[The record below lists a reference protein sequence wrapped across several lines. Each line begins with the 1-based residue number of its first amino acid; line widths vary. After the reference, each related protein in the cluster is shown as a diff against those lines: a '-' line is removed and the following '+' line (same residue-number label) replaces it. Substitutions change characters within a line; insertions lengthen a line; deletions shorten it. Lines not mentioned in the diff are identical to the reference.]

1 MAELLGD
8 IVAWMEGLP
17 AGWIYFTI
25 FVVAYLENIVP
36 PIPGDMIVVF
46 GGYLAGLGAVEFVP
60 VVVLA
65 TIAGTLGF
73 MSVYALG
80 RWVGDA
86 ALDPSRLRW
95 VPKRPA
101 WKARDWLQ
109 RWGYGVVAAN
119 RFLSGA
125 RSVISLMVGAAK
137 MRPVPVA
144 LWALLSAA
152 VWTAL
157 IAYLGVAVGENWAVI
172 GDWLAR
178 YSQAV
183 TVVLTVGLMVYF
195 GAKVWRRRRAS
206 AQASQRNG
214 EDPGNG
220 DLGVSQS

>member
-8 IVAWMEGLP
+8 IIAWMEGLP
-17 AGWIYFTI
+17 AGWIYATV
-25 FVVAYLENIVP
+25 FVVAYLENVVP
-36 PIPGDMIVVF
+36 PIPGDMVVVF
-46 GGYLAGLGAVEFVP
+46 GGYLAGLDRVGFVP

-65 TIAGTLGF
+65 TVAGTLGF

-95 VPKRPA
+95 VPKTAA
-101 WKARDWLQ
+101 WKARDWLR

-137 MRPVPVA
+137 MRPVPVT
-144 LWALLSAA
+144 LWATLSAA
-152 VWTAL
+152 VWTTL
-157 IAYLGVAVGENWAVI
+157 ITYLGAVVGENWAVI

-178 YSQAV
+178 YSQIV
-183 TVVLTVGLMVYF
+183 TVALVVGLAVYF

-206 AQASQRNG
+206 ARASQRNG
-214 EDPGNG
+214 EDPANG
-220 DLGVSQS
+220 DLDASQS